1 MTISK
6 EIIDF
11 VKIKLENCQSK
22 VDIAKD
28 LKISLRTVQ
37 SIHSG
42 QRIVG
47 RTQNIRKH
55 MYKADSKIKQVMQTM
70 STMSAKKYAI

>member
-6 EIIDF
+6 EITDL
-11 VKIKLENCQSK
+11 VKIKLENLQSK

-42 QRIVG
+42 QRLVG
-47 RTQNIRKH
+47 RTQKVRKRTS
-55 MYKADSKIKQVMQTM
+55 KTDSKIKQAM
-70 STMSAKKYAI
+70 